1 MIACSV
7 NSARTSGGSDET
19 RFSSVGQGC
28 ILVGMDQDLL
38 ELAIRA
44 RGGELELAAAMH
56 HDVPAIDWWRRTG
69 LPDEMRPLVR
79 TLAGVP
85 VDSAA

>member
-1 MIACSV
+1 M
-7 NSARTSGGSDET
+7 GET
-19 RFSSVGQGC
+19 RFSSGPHAC
-28 ILVGMDQDLL
+28 ILVGMDQNLL

-56 HDVPAIDWWRRTG
+56 HDVPAIDWWRRKG
-69 LPDEMRPLVR
+69 LPDEMRSFVGA
-79 TLAGVP
+79 LAGVP